1 MEAVV
6 GRLQLDTSNR
16 SEVGGNVG
24 MTDADLA
31 RLLEVTVR
39 NVQLSYEDEVAGQTV
54 SGTLTIPNIEKLELS
69 VALRSTSGDRNNL
82 L

>member
-1 MEAVV
+1 M

-69 VALRSTSGDRNNL
+69 VALRSTSGD
-82 L
+82 

>member
-6 GRLQLDTSNR
+6 GRLQLDSSNR

-54 SGTLTIPNIEKLELS
+54 SATLTIPNIEKLELS
-69 VALRSTSGDRNNL
+69 VALRSTSGD
-82 L
+82 

>member
-39 NVQLSYEDEVAGQTV
+39 NVQLSYEDELAGQTV

-69 VALRSTSGDRNNL
+69 VALRSASGD
-82 L
+82 

>member
-6 GRLQLDTSNR
+6 GRLQLDSSNR

-31 RLLEVTVR
+31 RLLEVTMR

-69 VALRSTSGDRNNL
+69 VALRSASGD
-82 L
+82 

>member
-16 SEVGGNVG
+16 SEVGGTVG

-69 VALRSTSGDRNNL
+69 VALRSASGD
-82 L
+82 

>member
-1 MEAVV
+1 
-6 GRLQLDTSNR
+6 
-16 SEVGGNVG
+16 

-69 VALRSTSGDRNNL
+69 VAVRSTSGD
-82 L
+82 

>member
-1 MEAVV
+1 M

-24 MTDADLA
+24 MTDADLV

-39 NVQLSYEDEVAGQTV
+39 NMQLSYEDEVAGQTV
-54 SGTLTIPNIEKLELS
+54 SATLTIPNIEKLELT
-69 VALRSTSGDRNNL
+69 VGLRSTFGD
-82 L
+82 

>member
-6 GRLQLDTSNR
+6 GRLQLDSSNR

-69 VALRSTSGDRNNL
+69 VAVRSTSGD
-82 L
+82 

>member
-69 VALRSTSGDRNNL
+69 VAVRSTSGD
-82 L
+82 

>member
-1 MEAVV
+1 M

-16 SEVGGNVG
+16 SEVGSNVY
-24 MTDADLA
+24 MSDTDLA

-54 SGTLTIPNIEKLELS
+54 SATLTIPNIEKLELS
-69 VALRSTSGDRNNL
+69 VALRSASGD
-82 L
+82 

>member
-16 SEVGGNVG
+16 SEVGPPG
-24 MTDADLA
+24 DLA

-54 SGTLTIPNIEKLELS
+54 SATLTIPNIEKLEIS
-69 VALRSTSGDRNNL
+69 VALRSASGD
-82 L
+82 

>member
-1 MEAVV
+1 M

-69 VALRSTSGDRNNL
+69 VAVRSTSGD
-82 L
+82 

>member
-1 MEAVV
+1 MEAAV
-6 GRLQLDTSNR
+6 GRLPLDTSNR

-54 SGTLTIPNIEKLELS
+54 SATLTIPNIEKLELS
-69 VALRSTSGDRNNL
+69 VALRRASGD
-82 L
+82 

>member
-1 MEAVV
+1 
-6 GRLQLDTSNR
+6 
-16 SEVGGNVG
+16 

-54 SGTLTIPNIEKLELS
+54 SATLTIPNIEKLELT
-69 VALRSTSGDRNNL
+69 VALRSASGD
-82 L
+82 

>member
-6 GRLQLDTSNR
+6 GRLQLDSSNR

-69 VALRSTSGDRNNL
+69 VALRSASGD
-82 L
+82 

>member
-1 MEAVV
+1 M

-24 MTDADLA
+24 MTDAHLA
-31 RLLEVTVR
+31 RLLEVTMR

-69 VALRSTSGDRNNL
+69 VALRSASGD
-82 L
+82 

>member
-1 MEAVV
+1 
-6 GRLQLDTSNR
+6 
-16 SEVGGNVG
+16 

-82 L
+82 P